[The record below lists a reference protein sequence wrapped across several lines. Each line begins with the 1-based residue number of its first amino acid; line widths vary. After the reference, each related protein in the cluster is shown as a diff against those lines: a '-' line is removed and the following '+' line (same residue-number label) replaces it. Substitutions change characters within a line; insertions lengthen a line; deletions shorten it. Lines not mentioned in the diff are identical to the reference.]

1 MTTSSLGLRREGK
14 LQMDTK
20 DIEEDYNEEED
31 LDFDPSKRVDVDNDS
46 DGEAVVDD
54 DEQGVRVNY
63 SNIESESGG
72 LVKTRR
78 ARELEEINNRK
89 NKYEGLASSVSQRAN
104 ELWAQLKLEAD
115 GRLATNSNGSVL
127 AESKPEEIVTGEEM
141 ITIERTYKFAG
152 ETIREK
158 KTVPISSAEAVEYL
172 NNLKFQTESK
182 KETAPS
188 QEQQAIKEQ
197 NRTKNDTEVDRT
209 KLRRPLKRPP
219 ILEQIISG
227 SLKPKLS
234 TLEKSKLDWATYVD
248 KEGINDE
255 LNAHNKDGYLAKQ
268 DFLNKVDSVKEQEYR
283 DMRRKEMAMRL
294 EAQK

>member
-1 MTTSSLGLRREGK
+1 MEADAIH
-14 LQMDTK
+14 Q
-20 DIEEDYNEEED
+20 EEDEYIEEED
-31 LDFDPSKRVDVDNDS
+31 EDFDPTKSGGAEGPEGD
-46 DGEAVVDD
+46 DGDGDDDDD
-54 DEQGVRVNY
+54 DEDGRITANY

-78 ARELEEINNRK
+78 ARELEELNNKK
-89 NKYEGLASSVSQRAN
+89 NRYEGLANSVSQRAN
-104 ELWAQLKLEAD
+104 DIWDELRQDAY
-115 GRLATNSNGSVL
+115 GRLQTKYNGSVL
-127 AESKPEEIVTGEEM
+127 SADDVARASDQKGEEM

-152 ETIREK
+152 ETIKEK

-172 NNLKFQTESK
+172 NNLKFQKEEVPKASDKKVPEESK
-182 KETAPS
+182 GK
-188 QEQQAIKEQ
+188 
-197 NRTKNDTEVDRT
+197 VDRNN
-209 KLRRPLKRPP
+209 LRRPLKRPP

-234 TLEKSKLDWATYVD
+234 TLEKSKLDWASYVD

-294 EAQK
+294 ETQK